1 MLGQHYVG
9 KKPRYILVCCNTR
22 HSHSFLFSMGASA
35 ASRSSGLA
43 QMECVR
49 PAQSAQLCDSV
60 DAPLLCRRLKHP
72 SRHVQDPSLLDRHE
86 PSLRQA
92 QCSSYR
98 LHTQQQEDAAQVGCG
113 LPAPRAIESLNER
126 LDPDDVSLRTLS
138 GVRAVKCARLIAL
151 GEAAHRGANERASN
165 NNRLW
170 VNTALHVLNQ
180 YGNGILTFTS
190 YLGY

>member
-1 MLGQHYVG
+1 MERALQTFTNVAQTGCCITNSNG
-9 KKPRYILVCCNTR
+9 LTELPCLPR
-22 HSHSFLFSMGASA
+22 MA

-49 PAQSAQLCDSV
+49 TAQSAQLCDCV
-60 DAPLLCRRLKHP
+60 DAPLLCRRLKHQ

-138 GVRAVKCARLIAL
+138 GVRAVKCARLNAL
-151 GEAAHRGANERASN
+151 GEAAHRDTIS
-165 NNRLW
+165 
-170 VNTALHVLNQ
+170 
-180 YGNGILTFTS
+180 S
-190 YLGY
+190 